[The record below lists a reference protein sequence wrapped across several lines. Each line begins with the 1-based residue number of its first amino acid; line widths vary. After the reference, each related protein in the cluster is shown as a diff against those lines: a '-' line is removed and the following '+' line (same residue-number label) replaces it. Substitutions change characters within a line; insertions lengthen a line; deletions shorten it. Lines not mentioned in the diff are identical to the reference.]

1 MAEGH
6 EKMDQ
11 EEIDKIRKQYDEIL
25 QDGLKNTKRNIR
37 GQRRNMS
44 RNTSSCFEGC
54 RYIRKII

>member
-25 QDGLKNTKRNIR
+25 QDGLKKYEEK
-37 GQRRNMS
+37 
-44 RNTSSCFEGC
+44 CE
-54 RYIRKII
+54 